1 MLWRSMR
8 PIASV
13 DDSCSLNKRLA
24 SQFAA
29 ARLSCDCCLHSS
41 GASIKPNHSSIVP
54 AIHSLR
60 LPSNVSLKLWGTTKD
75 TMEKNAPA
83 TKCTRTSTS
92 EQDDGGPAF
101 APNRVPALA
110 VDPPAAILPFAG
122 GICTLMLIN
131 VSSVRLAFKMRC
143 SNNCHY
149 RLRPVYGFV
158 EAASMT
164 PFEIIRLCGPI
175 GADRLVVQFK
185 LVPVNASDPQILFK
199 SGRPHGEITIHL
211 TAQ

>member
-1 MLWRSMR
+1 MNLFGEFAKRRNASMDACLLR
-8 PIASV
+8 KCNQMV
-13 DDSCSLNKRLA
+13 QSL
-24 SQFAA
+24 
-29 ARLSCDCCLHSS
+29 
-41 GASIKPNHSSIVP
+41 
-54 AIHSLR
+54 
-60 LPSNVSLKLWGTTKD
+60 LWGTTKD

-164 PFEIIRLCGPI
+164 PFEIIR
-175 GADRLVVQFK
+175 
-185 LVPVNASDPQILFK
+185 
-199 SGRPHGEITIHL
+199 
-211 TAQ
+211 